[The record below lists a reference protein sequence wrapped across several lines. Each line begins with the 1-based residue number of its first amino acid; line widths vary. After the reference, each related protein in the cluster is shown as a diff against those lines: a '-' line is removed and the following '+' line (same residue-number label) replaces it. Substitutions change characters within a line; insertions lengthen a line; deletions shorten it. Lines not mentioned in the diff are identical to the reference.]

1 MKKLQKKSLYL
12 ILFGILLNTHVI
24 YCQTSNEISTYNWF
38 DKNIGVESLD
48 FENGP
53 AHLNFDRTISN
64 HNRYYISQ
72 DFIKGNIRYNDQ
84 EYYDLLLNY
93 DTYSDELILK
103 PYGEFNTTKINLI
116 RNNISSFKIGTE
128 KFINFKKLN
137 STLFRKGYY
146 EEFPAG
152 NNVVLYIKHYKD
164 KKKNSKEEIDLIE
177 FIPKHEFIILKEG
190 KFYPANDKKEII
202 ALFPDSKR
210 KINDFYLTYRNLK
223 KDNTPLFM
231 KNLLKYINN

>member
-1 MKKLQKKSLYL
+1 MKKLQKKSLSF
-12 ILFGILLNTHVI
+12 ILFGILLNTPAI
-24 YCQTSNEISTYNWF
+24 YCQTSNEITAYNWF
-38 DKNIGVESLD
+38 DKNLGVESLE

-53 AHLNFDRTISN
+53 AHLNFDRAISG

-72 DFIKGNIRYNDQ
+72 DFIKGSIRYNDQ
-84 EYYDLLLNY
+84 EYFDLLLNL
-93 DTYSDELILK
+93 DTYSDELVLK
-103 PYGEFNTTKINLI
+103 PYGDQNTTKINLI
-116 RNNISSFKIGTE
+116 KNNISSFKIGTE
-128 KFINFKKLN
+128 KFVNLKEFN
-137 STLFRKGYY
+137 SAIFRKGYY
-146 EEFPAG
+146 QEVPAG
-152 NNVVLYIKHYKD
+152 NNIVLYIKYYKD
-164 KKKNSKEEIDLIE
+164 RKKNSNQEIDLIE

-223 KDNTPLFM
+223 KENIPLFT